1 MTATLTFNLP
11 DDEVEHIQAVRAG
24 HMASVL
30 CEVDELLR
38 GWIKHGTPRT
48 HTDAS
53 DAFEELRRTMG
64 EVMDVARGDLG

>member
-11 DDEVEHIQAVRAG
+11 EEDAEHTQALRAG

-30 CEVDELLR
+30 CEVDNLLR

-53 DAFEELRRTMG
+53 DAFEQLRSVMS
-64 EVMDVARGDLG
+64 EVMDVARGEV